1 MDQTTQTTPPASSP
15 NAGRGLG
22 IAGLVL
28 GIIAAI
34 IAFIPCL
41 GTFAIIPGII
51 GIVLSAI
58 SMVQANKA
66 AVSKGLATAGLIC
79 SIVGC
84 CIAGYQMYVLKTA
97 GEKMKEGFEE
107 LEKKGMLDSL
117 NKAMQQLEQVVDSAQ
132 NH

>member
-1 MDQTTQTTPPASSP
+1 MEENNTTTTTSNS
-15 NAGRGLG
+15 GKGLG

-41 GTFAIIPGII
+41 GTFALIPGII

-58 SMVQANKA
+58 SMSQAAKA
-66 AVSKGLATAGLIC
+66 SASKSMAIAGLVC

-84 CIAGYQMYVLKTA
+84 CIAGYQMYAMKTV
-97 GEKMKEGFEE
+97 GDKMKEGFEE
-107 LEKKGMLDSL
+107 LEKSGAMDSL
-117 NKAMQQLEQVVDSAQ
+117 NKAMEQLKNITDTLQ